1 MAYPS
6 DMITP
11 SQVVDLANKDANRL
25 VGPVAEFVVR
35 REPYSNTVSSGTLPN
50 VSTLVRS
57 VVAERAL
64 PAASLARPVFVPDEQ
79 ICGQAGGTTQVG
91 TTEFQYQ
98 LRTLRERGPK
108 VCVKTTRTAWASS
121 YPAIINSLKE
131 AIKEVTGA
139 DIRAQYLDQG
149 GCKLVANSTAPF
161 SGAPGA
167 FAGDINAVGTL
178 FPNLIPDSPMSFRG
192 LEYTA
197 TYVRETLQVDPYD
210 GEESEGGMLC
220 IASQDSIQLF
230 RDELDIREDI
240 RALTTGR
247 YALGQET
254 IQGYKFQG
262 PYHGIGW
269 GIDPRPL
276 RCTTLNTVVV
286 GGVTYLSPVLLEPY
300 VAVQVSTGFAA
311 RPNPAWVGATYE
323 FMFLIGKNGF
333 RRLTPESYK
342 IPGFD
347 FSAPISNNGL
357 QFRQLIDADAN
368 FWGDF
373 GQHIYEIARAFKPEH
388 PHAIIGILYKRPTA
402 SLALTPG

>member
-1 MAYPS
+1 MAYPT

-35 REPYSNTVSSGTLPN
+35 REPYSNTVSAGTLPN

-98 LRTLRERGPK
+98 LKTLRERGPK

-131 AIKEVTGA
+131 AIKEVTGS
-139 DIRAQYLDQG
+139 DIRAQYLDYG
-149 GCKLVANSTAPF
+149 GCKLVADST
-161 SGAPGA
+161 GA
-167 FAGDINAVGTL
+167 FTDCFRGDVNAVGTL
-178 FPNLIPDSPMSFRG
+178 FPNRQPDSPVSFRG

-197 TYVRETLQVDPYD
+197 TFMRETLQVDPYD

-220 IASQDSIQLF
+220 IAGQEAIQLF

-247 YALGQET
+247 YALGEET
-254 IQGYKFQG
+254 ITGYKFQG

-276 RCTTLNTVVV
+276 RAAVINTQTV
-286 GGVTYLSPVLLEPY
+286 GGQTFLNPVLLEPY
-300 VAVQVSTGFAA
+300 IAVQVSTGFAA
-311 RPNPAWVGATYE
+311 RPNPAWVAAPFE

-373 GQHIYEIARAFKPEH
+373 GQHIYEIARAYKPEH
-388 PHAIIGILYKRPTA
+388 PHVICAILYKRMKPE
-402 SLALTPG
+402 LALTPTA

>member
-35 REPYSNTVSSGTLPN
+35 REPYSNTVSAGTLPN

-64 PAASLARPVFVPDEQ
+64 PAASLARPVFIPDEQ
-79 ICGQAGGTTQVG
+79 ICGLAGGTTQVG

-98 LRTLRERGPK
+98 LKTLRERGPK

-139 DIRAQYLDQG
+139 DIRATYLDLS
-149 GCKLVANSTAPF
+149 GCKLVADSTGAFTGSPGDF
-161 SGAPGA
+161 SG
-167 FAGDINAVGTL
+167 DVNAIGTL
-178 FPNLIPDSPMSFRG
+178 FPNRTPDSPMSFRG
-192 LEYTA
+192 IEYAA
-197 TYVRETLQVDPYD
+197 TFMRETLQVDPYD
-210 GEESEGGMLC
+210 GEDAEGGMLV
-220 IASQDSIQLF
+220 IAGQDSIQLF

-247 YALGQET
+247 YAMGENT
-254 IQGYKFQG
+254 ITGYKFQG
-262 PYHGIGW
+262 PYHGVGF

-276 RCTTLNTVVV
+276 RCTTLNTQVV
-286 GGVTYLSPVLLEPY
+286 GGVTYLNPVLIEPY

-311 RPNPAWVGATYE
+311 RPNPLWVSATYE

-357 QFRQLIDADAN
+357 QFRQLVDADAN

-373 GQHIYEIARAFKPEH
+373 GQHIYEIARAYKPEH
-388 PHAIIGILYKRPTA
+388 PHAICAILFKRPTV
-402 SLALTPG
+402 SLSLTPA

>member
-35 REPYSNTVSSGTLPN
+35 REPYSNTVSAGTLPN

-79 ICGQAGGTTQVG
+79 ICGLAGGTTQVG

-98 LRTLRERGPK
+98 LKTLRERGPK

-131 AIKEVTGA
+131 AIKEVTGS
-139 DIRAQYLDQG
+139 DIRATYLDQG
-149 GCKLVANSTAPF
+149 GVKLVTDSTGSF
-161 SGAPGA
+161 TQD
-167 FAGDINAVGTL
+167 FAGDVNAVGTL
-178 FPNLIPDSPMSFRG
+178 FPNRIPDSPVSFRG

-197 TYVRETLQVDPYD
+197 TYMRETLQVDPYD
-210 GEESEGGMLC
+210 GEDAEGGMLC
-220 IASQDSIQLF
+220 IGSQDSIQLF

-247 YALGQET
+247 YALGENT

-276 RCTTLNTVVV
+276 RCTTLNTQVV
-286 GGVTYLSPVLLEPY
+286 GGTTYLSPVLIEPY
-300 VAVQVSTGFAA
+300 TAVQVSTGFAA
-311 RPNPAWVGATYE
+311 RPNPSWISATYE

-357 QFRQLIDADAN
+357 QFRQLVDADAN

-373 GQHIYEIARAFKPEH
+373 GQHIYEIARAYKPEH
-388 PHAIIGILYKRPTA
+388 PHAVCAILYKRPSA
-402 SLALTPG
+402 SLALTPA

>member
-1 MAYPS
+1 MAYPT

-35 REPYSNTVSSGTLPN
+35 REPYSNTVSAGTLPN

-98 LRTLRERGPK
+98 LKTLRERGPK

-139 DIRAQYLDQG
+139 DIRAQYLDSG
-149 GCKLVANSTAPF
+149 GCKLVADS
-161 SGAPGA
+161 SGA
-167 FAGDINAVGTL
+167 FTDCFRGDVNAVGTL
-178 FPNLIPDSPMSFRG
+178 FPQRTPDSPVSFRG
-192 LEYTA
+192 LEYVA
-197 TYVRETLQVDPYD
+197 TFMRETLQVDPYD

-247 YALGQET
+247 YALGEET
-254 IQGYKFQG
+254 ITGYKFQG

-276 RCTTLNTVVV
+276 RADVLNTQTV
-286 GGVTYLSPVLLEPY
+286 GGQTFLSPVLLEPY
-300 VAVQVSTGFAA
+300 IAVQVSTGFAA
-311 RPNPAWVGATYE
+311 RPNPAWIAAKYE

-373 GQHIYEIARAFKPEH
+373 GQHIYEIARAYKPEH
-388 PHAIIGILYKRPTA
+388 PHVICAILYKRPSA
-402 SLALTPG
+402 SLALTPA